1 MTELLLSTN
10 NHISM
15 RSESSPLAQT
25 KAFSLTAEDVAAVER
40 VKTEEG
46 AISDSAALR
55 VLIRDGLKFRRLRHL
70 AEQELMAR
78 SMSEEDFHP
87 SPHS

>member
-1 MTELLLSTN
+1 MKNET
-10 NHISM
+10 
-15 RSESSPLAQT
+15 SPLAQT

-40 VKTEEG
+40 VKVEEG

-55 VLIRDGLKFRRLRHL
+55 VLIRDGLKFRRLRHQ

-78 SMSEEDFHP
+78 SMREEENSP
-87 SPHS
+87 RLPHS

>member
-1 MTELLLSTN
+1 MTELPSPTN
-10 NHISM
+10 NHVSM
-15 RSESSPLAQT
+15 KSESSPLAQT

-55 VLIRDGLKFRRLRHL
+55 VLIRDGLKFRRLRHQ

-78 SMSEEDFHP
+78 SIGEEDSRP
-87 SPHS
+87 SPRS